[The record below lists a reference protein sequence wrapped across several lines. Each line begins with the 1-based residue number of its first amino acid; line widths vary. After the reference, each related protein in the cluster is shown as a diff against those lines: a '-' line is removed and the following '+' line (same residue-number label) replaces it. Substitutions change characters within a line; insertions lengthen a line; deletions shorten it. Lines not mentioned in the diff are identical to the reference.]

1 MLVSQSPSNTPEKAG
16 LSVLFGRKVWN
27 FAAAFVALAFFI
39 NAAPDIAAPAAIG
52 QPETLKIVD
61 SFIIP
66 RSNQLKSAT
75 QQQASAWTAFCAKP
89 KRLGKDKLRAAFD
102 RAADAWAG
110 IEFVRFGPATID
122 LRADRF
128 NYWLDRRNAADD
140 ALTTMLAAP
149 NDPTAADIAAASAA
163 AQGLPMLERLL
174 YPDDALAKL
183 VTEHRRCAIG
193 AAVAQNLAAIA
204 DATLDDWTN
213 ASGARAAIAANQGW
227 GVSFFDTTEATSI
240 LLTDILVGVE
250 GLKDNKL
257 GQVFHDVSNPD
268 APHWAEAVCS
278 GRTLKDIAI
287 NLAAQRAALDFFMVK
302 ADAKQKADLAAA
314 FDTAQAKLA
323 ALQAA
328 DNAGNDAKMV
338 AVQDALGAF
347 IALSSAAR
355 TILPAASGVA
365 LGFNGLD
372 GD

>member
-1 MLVSQSPSNTPEKAG
+1 MLA
-16 LSVLFGRKVWN
+16 RYRIWN
-27 FAAAFVALAFFI
+27 FAAAFLALALFVH
-39 NAAPDIAAPAAIG
+39 AAPVIGPQDTVKIA
-52 QPETLKIVD
+52 D

-66 RSNQLKSAT
+66 RFKQLQSAAK
-75 QQQASAWTAFCAKP
+75 QQASTWATFCAKP
-89 KRLGKDKLRAAFD
+89 KAGDNKLRAAFN
-102 RAADAWAG
+102 RVADAWAG
-110 IEFVRFGPATID
+110 IEFVRFGPATVD

-128 NYWLDRRNAADD
+128 NYWLDRRNTADD
-140 ALTTMLAAP
+140 ALTAMLAAP

-174 YPDDALAKL
+174 YPDDAFAKL
-183 VTEHRRCAIG
+183 ATEHRRCAVG
-193 AAVAQNLAAIA
+193 AAVAQNLAGIA
-204 DATLDDWTN
+204 DAILADWTG
-213 ASGARAAIAANQGW
+213 ASGARAAIAANGGW
-227 GVSFFDTTEATSI
+227 GVSFFDGTEATSI

-268 APHWAEAVCS
+268 APRWSEAFRS
-278 GRTLKDIAI
+278 GRTLRDIEL
-287 NLAAQRAALDFFMVK
+287 NLIAQRTALDFFMAH
-302 ADAKQKADLAAA
+302 ADAKQKADLAAV
-314 FDTAQAKLA
+314 FDVAEAKLK

-328 DNAGNDAKMV
+328 DGASNDVKLA